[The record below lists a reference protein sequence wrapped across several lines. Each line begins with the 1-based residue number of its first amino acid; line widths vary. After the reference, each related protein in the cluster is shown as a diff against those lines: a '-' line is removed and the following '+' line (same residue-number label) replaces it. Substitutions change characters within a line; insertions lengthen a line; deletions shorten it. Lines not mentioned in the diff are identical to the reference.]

1 MPTRVVCNPLSKSRS
16 ASAARL
22 HWGYREATER
32 APQAGVGFVHNT
44 FRDGDTSWLI
54 PIGAGADSALGD
66 KPSVTGTLLLNF
78 TDLDTGRG
86 SGADVMPGFTIGVP
100 FYVSVTG
107 VVYWMLYRL

>member
-1 MPTRVVCNPLSKSRS
+1 M
-16 ASAARL
+16 
-22 HWGYREATER
+22 
-32 APQAGVGFVHNT
+32 
-44 FRDGDTSWLI
+44 
-54 PIGAGADSALGD
+54 
-66 KPSVTGTLLLNF
+66 TGTLLLNF